1 MFVIFPS
8 SFICLFSCFVES
20 WFIVVSLGSRMFDRS
35 NRVKIP
41 RRVKVKESFNREGF
55 MITRDGKDLLIILC
69 LVGYGKIE

>member
-1 MFVIFPS
+1 
-8 SFICLFSCFVES
+8 
-20 WFIVVSLGSRMFDRS
+20 MFDRS